1 MPLQMLVLGCV
12 FVLATL
18 SVGTAIALV
27 AGSARDRFARSPD
40 RLATAT
46 GAGGALMI
54 GSVHENEQQMF
65 TTSGG
70 TPHAEDSNGELHT
83 VALHGLAQRMKNTLA
98 GLPLSCDDA
107 PVSLAEDACSF
118 SCVLAVAPG

>member
-27 AGSARDRFARSPD
+27 AGSARDRFVRSPD

-46 GAGGALMI
+46 GAGRALMI
-54 GSVHENEQQMF
+54 
-65 TTSGG
+65 
-70 TPHAEDSNGELHT
+70 L
-83 VALHGLAQRMKNTLA
+83 
-98 GLPLSCDDA
+98 
-107 PVSLAEDACSF
+107 
-118 SCVLAVAPG
+118 LAVILLVWRCFAAHA